1 MIRRRIARQKSTLVE
16 ALDEVHRRHVPDR
29 RWHAEPVVVLLVVIV
44 SLAMLSIIT
53 QAPVLSWLVGR
64 ADESSLPA
72 EWTSAFW
79 VACRVVFYL
88 LVPVGT
94 LLAQRR
100 NPLDYGLRLRGV
112 QQHLTLYLALAA
124 IMLPIVIAASFT
136 TAFQRY
142 YPFYTYAGESLR
154 GFVTWEVLYAL
165 QFVALEFFFRGFL
178 LFALERY
185 LGVYAIFVMVI
196 PYCMIHFG
204 KPFAEVLAAIP
215 AGVVLGALALR
226 TRSIWPGAL
235 LHISVGWAMDA
246 LSLLQQ
252 GKLLRLFT

>member
-1 MIRRRIARQKSTLVE
+1 MNPRRIARKRNRLLETL
-16 ALDEVHRRHVPDR
+16 DDVHRRHVPDSG
-29 RWHAEPVVVLLVVIV
+29 WHPEPIIVLLAVIL
-44 SLAMLSIIT
+44 SLAVLNGIT
-53 QAPVLSWLVGR
+53 SAPALSWLLGR
-64 ADESSLPA
+64 PDEASLPP

-79 VACRVVFYL
+79 VAARVVFYFF
-88 LVPVGT
+88 VPIGM
-94 LLAQRR
+94 LLALGR
-100 NPLDYGLRLRGV
+100 NPRDYGLRLRGV
-112 QQHLTLYLALAA
+112 QRHFPLYLALAV

-142 YPFYTYAGESLR
+142 YPFYAYAGESLR
-154 GFVTWEVLYAL
+154 GFITWEALYAV

-185 LGVYAIFVMVI
+185 IGVYAIFVMVI

-235 LHISVGWAMDA
+235 LHIAVGWSMDA
-246 LSLLQQ
+246 LSLVQQ
-252 GKLLRLFT
+252 DKLLRLFY

>member
-1 MIRRRIARQKSTLVE
+1 
-16 ALDEVHRRHVPDR
+16 
-29 RWHAEPVVVLLVVIV
+29 LLVVIV
-44 SLAMLSIIT
+44 SLAVLSIIT
-53 QAPVLSWLVGR
+53 QSPVLSWLMGR

-72 EWTSAFW
+72 AWTSAFW

-88 LVPVGT
+88 LVPVCT

-112 QQHLTLYLALAA
+112 QRHLTLYLALAA
-124 IMLPIVIAASFT
+124 VMLPIVVAASFT

-142 YPFYTYAGESLR
+142 YPFYAYAGESLR
-154 GFVTWEVLYAL
+154 GFVTWEALYAL

-178 LFALERY
+178 LFSLERY
-185 LGVYAIFVMVI
+185 VGVYAIFVMVI

-226 TRSIWPGAL
+226 TRSIWPGAI

-252 GKLLRLFT
+252 GKLLLLFS